1 MKMMKWNG
9 MRGLQWK
16 WIRVRLIEV
25 AEKKREMGMNG
36 HE

>member
-1 MKMMKWNG
+1 MKWNG